1 MGYHV
6 RPDFRSFQFS
16 EGFHMKAKLF
26 YRQAF
31 AAILCAAI
39 AGAACSQ
46 TAPAKKEKGFEP
58 TVGQDGKDVVWV
70 PTPQALVN
78 RMLDMAKLTPNDF
91 LMDLGSGDGR
101 TVITAA
107 KRGARAMGVEYNP
120 KMVELS
126 RGNAKK
132 EGVGEKAQFVQGDI
146 FETDFSKA
154 TVITLFLLPEL
165 NLKLRP
171 KILDMKP
178 GTRIVSNS
186 FTMGDWQA
194 DQTQAATEKDGC
206 TAYCTAYLWIV
217 PAKVEGK
224 WKMPDGELVLKQ
236 TFQNVAG
243 SLGKGDA
250 TSTQVS
256 KGVVRGDQIT
266 FSAGGA
272 QYSAK
277 VDGDTM
283 TGTVKNGT
291 GSNAFTATR

>member
-1 MGYHV
+1 
-6 RPDFRSFQFS
+6 
-16 EGFHMKAKLF
+16 MKARLLF
-26 YRQAF
+26 RQAL
-31 AAILCAAI
+31 AAIVCATL
-39 AGAACSQ
+39 AGAVLAQ
-46 TAPAKKEKGFEP
+46 PAPAKKEKQEKAFEP

-78 RMLDMAKLTPNDF
+78 RMLDMAKLTPNDY

-107 KRGARAMGVEYNP
+107 KRGARATGVEYNP
-120 KMVELS
+120 NMVELS
-126 RGNAKK
+126 RNNAKK
-132 EGVGEKAQFVQGDI
+132 EGVGEKAQFVHGDI

-194 DQTQAATEKDGC
+194 DQTQAATEKEGC

-224 WKMPDGELVLKQ
+224 WKLPDGELVLKQ
-236 TFQNVAG
+236 TFQNVSG
-243 SLGKGDA
+243 SLGKGDG
-250 TSTQVS
+250 TSTQLS
-256 KGVVRGDQIT
+256 KAALRGDQIT
-266 FSAGGA
+266 FTVGGA
-272 QYSAK
+272 QYAAK

-283 TGTVKNGT
+283 TGTVKSGT
-291 GSNAFTATR
+291 NSSAFKAVKE

>member
-1 MGYHV
+1 
-6 RPDFRSFQFS
+6 
-16 EGFHMKAKLF
+16 MKTTVLF
-26 YRQAF
+26 RQAF
-31 AAILCAAI
+31 TILCCAMI
-39 AGAACSQ
+39 AGAVFAQ
-46 TAPAKKEKGFEP
+46 AAPAKKDKGFEP
-58 TVGQDGKDVVWV
+58 TVGQDGKEVVWV

-78 RMLDMAKLTPNDF
+78 RMLDMAKLTPNDY

-107 KRGARAMGVEYNP
+107 KRGARATGVEYNP

-126 RGNAKK
+126 RRNAQK
-132 EGVGEKAQFVQGDI
+132 EGVGEKAQFVHGDI

-178 GTRIVSNS
+178 GTRVVSNS

-224 WKMPDGELVLKQ
+224 WKLPDGELVLKQ

-243 SLGKGDA
+243 SLEKEG
-250 TSTQVS
+250 TSTQLS
-256 KGVVRGDQIT
+256 QGNVRGDRIT
-266 FSAGGA
+266 FTAGGA
-272 QYSAK
+272 QYTAK
-277 VDGDTM
+277 VEGDTM
-283 TGTVKNGT
+283 SGTVKSGT
-291 GSNAFTATR
+291 NSGSFTATRAGGA

>member
-1 MGYHV
+1 
-6 RPDFRSFQFS
+6 
-16 EGFHMKAKLF
+16 MKAKLLF
-26 YRQAF
+26 RQALM
-31 AAILCAAI
+31 AILCASI
-39 AGAACSQ
+39 ASAVFAQ
-46 TAPAKKEKGFEP
+46 AAPAKNEKAFEP

-107 KRGARAMGVEYNP
+107 KRGARAVGVEYNP

-126 RGNAKK
+126 KRNAQK
-132 EGVGEKAQFVQGDI
+132 EGVGGKAQFVQGDI

-178 GTRIVSNS
+178 GTRVVSNS

-224 WKMPDGELVLKQ
+224 WKLPEGELVLKQ
-236 TFQNVAG
+236 TFQNVSG
-243 SLGKGDA
+243 SLGKGDS
-250 TSTQVS
+250 TSAQVS
-256 KGVVRGDQIT
+256 KGVVRGDRIT
-266 FSAGGA
+266 FSVGDAR
-272 QYSAK
+272 YSAK
-277 VDGDTM
+277 VEGDTM
-283 TGTVKNGT
+283 SGTVKTGT
-291 GSNAFTATR
+291 NSSNFTATRAGGA